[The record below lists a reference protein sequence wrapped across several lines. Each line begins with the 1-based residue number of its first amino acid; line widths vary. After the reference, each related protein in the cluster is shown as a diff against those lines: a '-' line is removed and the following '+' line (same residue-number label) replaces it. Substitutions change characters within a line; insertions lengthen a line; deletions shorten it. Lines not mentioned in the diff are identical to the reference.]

1 MPIPESTLSQ
11 WSHHRSAKAS
21 KQAHVSVRDAL
32 FAFEG
37 VSGFK
42 PDVFLQG
49 SYKNGTNLRRDSDV
63 DVVAR
68 LPFQLKPRLVA
79 LSGQQLQGDA
89 DHETAHERWRS
100 FRRLALRAMKIRFG
114 EAAKSG
120 RKTIKLAKGV
130 LHADADLVVTL
141 SYRKG
146 IGFYLPDERRWV
158 VSYPQQ
164 HHERGAEKEEATGR
178 RFRRTIRMFKAARN
192 RLVEKGTLTKDDA
205 PSYFIECLLHNVPN
219 NLFKEKRATT
229 YTGILA
235 WLQTAKLR
243 GLKCQN
249 GRVALFGDGREQW
262 TVEKARLLVKGLQEL
277 WEAGG

>member
-32 FAFEG
+32 AAYDGISE
-37 VSGFK
+37 FK
-42 PDVFLQG
+42 PYVFLQG

-63 DVVAR
+63 DVVVR

-89 DHETAHERWRS
+89 DHEAAHDRWRS
-100 FRRLALRAMKIRFG
+100 FRRLALRAMKKRFG
-114 EAAKSG
+114 ETAKSG
-120 RKTIKLAKGV
+120 RKTIKLEKGE

-141 SYRKG
+141 SYRNG

-158 VSYPQQ
+158 VSYPEQ

-178 RFRRTIRMFKAARN
+178 RFKRTIRMFKAARN

-205 PSYFIECLLHNVPN
+205 PSYFIECLLYNAPN
-219 NLFKEKRATT
+219 RLFKQKRAAT
-229 YTGILA
+229 YTGILD
-235 WLQTAKLR
+235 WLKTAKLK

-249 GRVALFGDGREQW
+249 GKVALFGKGREQW
-262 TVEKARLLVKGLQEL
+262 TVEKARLLVRGLQEL